1 MSSTEKHALQ
11 SLTFDDHQVRITLD
25 AEGNPW
31 WVAKDV
37 AEALG
42 YTWSGTSR
50 VAHVPEQ
57 WRGVTSVVT
66 PSGEQDMI
74 TLSEQGLYFFLARS
88 DKDQALPFQ
97 MWIAGDIIPSIRKT
111 GQYAVKQLTAAEL
124 MAAMAQELV
133 EQERRTL
140 ALEGRVAAIESRRI
154 EAEREMFLLPA
165 PAEPAEPLTDRAR
178 LNRLVRQHAEE
189 TQLDHAAVWKQL
201 YCEFRDRYH
210 VDLRARARLGDKGT
224 KPLDIAEELAL
235 LPQLYATAWAL
246 YGKP

>member
-1 MSSTEKHALQ
+1 MSSSESTALQ
-11 SLTFDDHQVRITLD
+11 SLSFEEHPVRIVLD
-25 AEGNPW
+25 DSGEPR

-42 YTWSGTSR
+42 YSWKGIATIE
-50 VAHVPEQ
+50 HVPAK
-57 WRGVTSVVT
+57 WRGVYSVQT
-66 PSGEQDMI
+66 PSGMQEM
-74 TLSEQGLYFFLARS
+74 LCFSEQGLYWFLGRS
-88 DKDQALPFQ
+88 DKDAALPFQ
-97 MWIAGDIIPSIRKT
+97 EWIAGDVIPSIRKT
-111 GQYAVKQLTAAEL
+111 GQYAVKQMTAGEILLAQ
-124 MAAMAQELV
+124 AQAMV
-133 EQERRTL
+133 EQERRTS
-140 ALEGRVAAIESRRI
+140 ALETRVAAIESRRI

-178 LNRLVRQHAEE
+178 INRLVRQHAEE
-189 TQLDHAAVWKQL
+189 TQLEHSAVWKQL

-246 YGKP
+246 YGKQ